1 MAESNVAAVILAAGG
16 STRFGQPKQ
25 LLPWEGHPLVTH
37 VADMAWTAGFEPVLV
52 VVGAAADEVTPL
64 FASRPVCVVHN
75 YRWAEGLST
84 SLNTAVS
91 SLPPETDAAL
101 FVPIDQPLITPRL
114 LQKFIETWRSTGAG
128 IVIPR
133 SPEGQ
138 RGTPVLFAKEFFA
151 ELATL
156 SGDVGGRILFERHPD
171 RISYLDVPDAKVLED
186 ADTPETYERLVA
198 DAAAAGPALPWRE
211 IRGLICDM
219 DGVLWRGKSGL
230 PGIEDFFAMIEA
242 LHLEHM
248 MVTNNSSRTP
258 AQYVQKLADLGVT
271 IDKDHILNSALATA
285 NYIAGRQPGAAVYAM
300 GGPGVREAIETYGL
314 AYSDDDDVAEVDFV
328 VIGWDQQLTWKKL
341 AAATRLILD
350 GAQFVGTNPDLTFP
364 LETALAPGNGAQI
377 AAIETATGVTA
388 TVIGKP
394 WPILYRQAMAEMGTT
409 PDTTLV
415 IGDRLDTDILG
426 GIRLGLPTVLVLTG
440 ISNEEEL
447 AHSPIRPNVVLQ
459 GLPDLVRVWQEAVN
473 G

>member
-1 MAESNVAAVILAAGG
+1 MAEPNVAAVVLAAGG

-25 LLPWEGHPLVTH
+25 LLPWDGRPLVTLI
-37 VADMAWTAGFEPVLV
+37 ADMAWTAGFEPVLV
-52 VVGAAADEVTPL
+52 VVGAAADEVIPL
-64 FASRPVCVVHN
+64 FASRPVHVIHN
-75 YRWAEGLST
+75 YRWEEGLST
-84 SLNTAVS
+84 SLNAAVS
-91 SLPPETDAAL
+91 ALPPEVDAAL

-114 LQKFIETWRSTGAG
+114 LQRFIDTWRSTDAG

-156 SGDVGGRILFERHPD
+156 SGDVGGRSLFERHPD
-171 RISYLDVPDAKVLED
+171 RISYLAVPDAKVLAD
-186 ADTPETYERLVA
+186 ADTPEAYKRLVT
-198 DAAAAGPALPWRE
+198 DAARIGPALAWRE

-230 PGIEDFFAMIEA
+230 PGVEDFFALIEA
-242 LHLEHM
+242 LHLEHVL
-248 MVTNNSSRTP
+248 VTNNSSRTP
-258 AQYVQKLADLGVT
+258 AQYVQKLADLGVVT
-271 IDKDHILNSALATA
+271 HKKHVLNSATATA
-285 NYIAGRQPGAAVYAM
+285 HYIAGLQPGATVYAM
-300 GGPGVREAIETYGL
+300 GGPGVREAIEAYGL
-314 AYSDDDDVAEVDFV
+314 VFCEDDDVAAVDFV

-350 GAQFVGTNPDLTFP
+350 GAGFVGTNPDLTFP

-377 AAIETATGVTA
+377 AALEAATGMVA

-394 WPILYRQAMAEMGTT
+394 WPLLYQQAMAQMGTT

-426 GIRLGLPTVLVLTG
+426 GIRLGLPTALVLTG
-440 ISNEEEL
+440 ISQEEEL
-447 AHSPIRPNVVLQ
+447 AHSPIRPTVVLQ
-459 GLPDLVRVWQEAVN
+459 GLPDLVRVWQEAVH